1 MLDINHKIYQLI
13 INRLNGDN
21 IRDPSY
27 REKMHDLVLKGI
39 GGFIIF
45 GGNKD
50 EVREFIHSLQSISDI
65 PLFIASDIERGAGQ
79 QFKGATHF
87 PSMMAIAA
95 AINQND
101 SSHVQLLDNYIKTV
115 AEEAIDI
122 GINMPLIPVLDI
134 NLNPDNPIICT
145 RAFSD
150 NPQTV
155 SWFGRKYIEILQD
168 AGLISCAKHFPGHG
182 DTAIDSHISLPV
194 IYKSEEDLM
203 KADLIPFIEAIT
215 SGAGS
220 IMMGHVRIPSID
232 TLPASLSKKIV
243 TGILRKKLGY
253 NGLVMTDALNM
264 SALNEFEDIPVK
276 CIDAG
281 IDIILHPT
289 DPVKTAD
296 ELIHAVD
303 TGMLTE
309 DQIETAFQ
317 RVMQY
322 KSLLKTFGHINP
334 DYKKHK
340 DVAENLFNR
349 SITLVSGRH
358 DSTAITDFNKVDLI
372 FTGDDNRIDISTL
385 KKHMPHAVHIS
396 HYKQTVNSKIIIALF
411 TTVAAWQG
419 SSGIS
424 DDDREKI
431 KNVISNALHSTVIS
445 FGSPYVLRYF
455 KKADMLIAAYD
466 SSLYAQNAV
475 FECLKN
481 NKGFEGSLPVKIDF
495 F

>member
-13 INRLNGDN
+13 INRLDGDN
-21 IRDPSY
+21 IRDSSY
-27 REKMHDLVLKGI
+27 RERTQDLVRKGI

-50 EVREFIHSLQSISDI
+50 EVKEFIHSLQSISDI

-79 QFKGATHF
+79 QFNGATHF

-95 AINQND
+95 AINRND
-101 SSHVQLLDNYIKTV
+101 SSHVQLMDNYITSV

-122 GINMPLIPVLDI
+122 GITMPLIPVLDV

-155 SWFGRKYIEILQD
+155 SWFGRKYIDILQG

-194 IYKSEEDLM
+194 IFKSEEDLM
-203 KADLIPFIEAIT
+203 RADLIPFIEAIT
-215 SGAGS
+215 SGVGI

-232 TLPASLSKKIV
+232 TLSASLSTTIV
-243 TGILRKKLGY
+243 TGLLRKKLGY
-253 NGLVMTDALNM
+253 TGLVMTDALNM

-281 IDIILHPT
+281 VDIILHPA
-289 DPVKTAD
+289 DPIKTAD
-296 ELIHAVD
+296 DLIHAVD

-322 KSLLKTFGHINP
+322 KSVLKTFAQINP
-334 DYKKHK
+334 DYDVHK
-340 DVAENLFNR
+340 NIAENLFNT
-349 SITLVSGRH
+349 SITLVSGKH
-358 DSTAITDFNKVDLI
+358 DSTAKIDLNNVDLI

-385 KKHMPHAVHIS
+385 KKQMPNAVHIS
-396 HYKQTVNSKIIIALF
+396 QYKQNGNGKIIIALF

-424 DDDREKI
+424 DDDRAKI
-431 KNVISNALHSTVIS
+431 RNVISNARHSIVIS
-445 FGSPYVLRYF
+445 FGSPYVLRHF

-466 SSLYAQNAV
+466 SSVYAQKAV

>member
-1 MLDINHKIYQLI
+1 MLDLSHKIYQLI
-13 INRLNGDN
+13 INRLDGENLS
-21 IRDPSY
+21 DPSY
-27 REKMHDLVLKGI
+27 RDYVNDLVRKGI

-50 EVREFIHSLQSISDI
+50 EVKEFVHSLQSISDI

-79 QFKGATHF
+79 QFNGATYF

-101 SSHVQLLDNYIKTV
+101 SSHVQLMDKYITSV

-122 GINMPLIPVLDI
+122 GINMPLIPVLDV

-155 SWFGRKYIEILQD
+155 SWFGRKYIDILQD

-194 IYKSEEDLM
+194 ITKSEEDLM
-203 KADLIPFIEAIT
+203 RADLIPFKEAIK
-215 SGAGS
+215 SGVKS
-220 IMMGHVRIPSID
+220 IMMGHLSIPSID
-232 TLPASLSKKIV
+232 KLPASLSKKIV
-243 TGILRKKLGY
+243 TDLLRIQLGY
-253 NGLVMTDALNM
+253 SGLVMTDALNM
-264 SALNEFEDIPVK
+264 SALNEFKNVPAA
-276 CIDAG
+276 CINAG
-281 IDIILHPT
+281 IDIILHPV

-296 ELIHAVD
+296 ELKHSVD
-303 TGMLTE
+303 TGMITE
-309 DQIETAFQ
+309 DKIETAFN
-317 RVMQY
+317 RVMHY
-322 KSLLKTFGHINP
+322 KSGLLTFAQINP
-334 DYKKHK
+334 DYKEHK
-340 DVAENLFNR
+340 NIAENLFDT
-349 SITLVSGRH
+349 SITLVSGKL
-358 DSTAITDFNKVDLI
+358 DQAIDEFSNTDLI
-372 FTGDDNRIDISTL
+372 FTGDNNRFDTSAL
-385 KKHMPHAVHIS
+385 KQHTSNAVHIS
-396 HYKQTVNSKIIIALF
+396 QYKQKGNGKIIIALF

-431 KNVISNALHSTVIS
+431 KKVISKAQHSIVIS

-466 SSLYAQNAV
+466 SSLYAQKAV
-475 FECLKN
+475 FECLIN
-481 NKGFEGSLPVKIDF
+481 NKGEGSLPVKIDF